1 MVFSKQDRLTDLIEF
16 TLPLLITAGIAWWT
30 ISAKGY
36 WFVDDAFISFRYV
49 KNLAAGLGLTWN
61 PGTPVEGYTNLL
73 WVLLLTPFSWLG
85 LDLVRPAVIL
95 GTLFQLGTVDLI
107 RRITR
112 RCWPHRSPW
121 LRMLAPCLVATHLQC
136 AFWTVS
142 GMETPM
148 FGFWV
153 LLAVHLAIRSRNK
166 QGSPWLLGGA
176 CAAACLTRPEGLMV
190 SGLILIAEQLCAWRR
205 APSGERWT
213 ALKQR
218 TRELLPAAL
227 IVGGVVGIHLA
238 FRLIYYGYPLP
249 NTFYAKVAL
258 GEVALQ
264 RGKAHLWGF
273 FTEAGGLYTLPGFV
287 LLFLGRR
294 TGPSRAA
301 IGLIL
306 VAKRAVASRIG
317 RMRSEQRSNTCGIAS
332 SVATSP
338 LDAGRKCA
346 LQQGIQTGRRSK
358 VTAPPDH
365 RGASPSPDAPPIV
378 AADERDYLFHGFLL
392 WAVYLLYL
400 LMIGGDLPGWYR
412 FYLPLLPLPLIGL
425 TGLFLRF
432 ADALW
437 PRPGPPRPRALRTS
451 VLVFSL
457 CAILSGQQLF
467 TAPSALRNIHIVHD
481 LRDLSFAIALLLKN
495 QVPDSA
501 LLAIDAVGVFGYYM
515 PNRII
520 DFWGL
525 NDPVIA
531 HRKIPPSAHSRFA
544 HDKFDL
550 YYTLS
555 LHPDFIIVFLPI
567 DPLKGYEL
575 CWPSTV
581 LPRMRLLRRSYPLLE
596 DQRGLGMPPGER
608 RDLRL
613 PPPCNAPLKG
623 PPALDLF

>member
-1 MVFSKQDRLTDLIEF
+1 MVFIKQDRLTYLIEF

-30 ISAKGY
+30 IHAKGY

-49 KNLAAGLGLTWN
+49 KNLAAGMGLTWN

-85 LDLVRPAVIL
+85 LDLVRPAVVL

-112 RCWPHRSPW
+112 RCWPHHSPW
-121 LRMLAPCLVATHLQC
+121 VRMLAPCLIATHLQC

-227 IVGGVVGIHLA
+227 IIGGVVGIHLA

-273 FTEAGGLYTLPGFV
+273 FTEAGGLYTLPGFM

-294 TGPSRAA
+294 TGPS
-301 IGLIL
+301 
-306 VAKRAVASRIG
+306 
-317 RMRSEQRSNTCGIAS
+317 T
-332 SVATSP
+332 
-338 LDAGRKCA
+338 
-346 LQQGIQTGRRSK
+346 

-365 RGASPSPDAPPIV
+365 RGASPPPDAPPIV

-432 ADALW
+432 ADALKL
-437 PRPGPPRPRALRTS
+437 RPGPSRPRTLRAAM
-451 VLVFSL
+451 LVFSL
-457 CAILSGQQLF
+457 CAILSGQLLF
-467 TAPSALRNIHIVHD
+467 TAPSALRNIHIVHN
-481 LRDLSFAIALLLKN
+481 LRDLSYAIALLLKN

-567 DPLKGYEL
+567 GPLKGYEL

-581 LPRMRLLRRSYPLLE
+581 LPRMRLLRRSYPLQE

-613 PPPCNAPLKG
+613 PPPCHAPLKG